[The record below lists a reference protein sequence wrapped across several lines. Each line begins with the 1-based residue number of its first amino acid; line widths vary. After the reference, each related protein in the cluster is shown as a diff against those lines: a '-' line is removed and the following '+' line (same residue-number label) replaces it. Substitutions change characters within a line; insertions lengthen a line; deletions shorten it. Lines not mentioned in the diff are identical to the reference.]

1 MAVSRVNYVNKR
13 SGDLW
18 TSNNANEVKEAI
30 NNNATELAAAQTAI
44 AALQDQSY
52 ASVVNQTETTV
63 AISANVLNVWNTAVA
78 SLSVTLIVGTGG
90 RPDEYMMQFTVS
102 GSSFNLSLP
111 SNIRWS
117 EEPEWQDGWTYQVS
131 IQNGLALYAG
141 WEAAAS

>member
-1 MAVSRVNYVNKR
+1 MAVSRVNYANKR

-30 NNNATELAAAQTAI
+30 NNNATELATAQEAI
-44 AALQDQSY
+44 KALQAQSY

-63 AISANVLNVWNTAVA
+63 AISANVLNVWSTAVT
-78 SLSVTLIVGTGG
+78 SLSITLIAGTGG

-102 GSSFNLSLP
+102 GSSFDLSLS